1 MALSQM
7 GGSLAERRE
16 LRPEPIGP
24 PLAKSALLHVLAVIL
39 LLGYALVHHFFH
51 GNEWG
56 SNDFQQGAIQATLV
70 NSAAVP
76 LPQEHP
82 PTDNVLETQTPSE
95 APELPQPKA
104 APIPLPEAI
113 PIPEKHATVKKAP
126 KTSPRKPL
134 PRQQPPPKLQNKA
147 NYGEAAP
154 ANLPKAA
161 TANPNASSTVQVAGG
176 DFGSRYGWYVDVIK
190 TKVAQNWLL
199 PEVATSTPTGAT
211 VYVQFSVHRDGS
223 TSGVRVAT
231 SSGYSSLDQ
240 SCLRAVQRV
249 DTFGALPSGYNQSTL
264 SVLYHCTYPGHQ

>member
-1 MALSQM
+1 MAWSQT
-7 GGSLAERRE
+7 GGGLEGEQRYA
-16 LRPEPIGP
+16 PDPIRA
-24 PLAKSALLHVLAVIL
+24 PLVKSVFLHLTVAALLLAY
-39 LLGYALVHHFFH
+39 GYVHHFFR

-56 SNDFQQGAIQATLV
+56 SNDFQQGAIQATMV

-82 PTDNVLETQTPSE
+82 PTSNVLETQTPSE
-95 APELPQPKA
+95 APALPEPKA

-113 PIPEKHATVKKAP
+113 PIPEKKTPVKKAP
-126 KTSPRKPL
+126 KASPRKPL
-134 PRQQPPPKLQNKA
+134 PRQEPPPKLRNKA

-154 ANLPKAA
+154 ANLPRAAA
-161 TANPNASSTVQVAGG
+161 TQPSANSTVQVAGG
-176 DFGSRYGWYVDVIK
+176 DFGSRYGWYVEVIK
-190 TKVAQNWLL
+190 TKVAQNWLQ
-199 PEVATSTPTGAT
+199 PEVATGTPAGAT
-211 VYVQFSVHRDGS
+211 VYIEFSVHRDGS
-223 TSGVRVAT
+223 TSGVRIAT

>member
-1 MALSQM
+1 MALSQT
-7 GGSLAERRE
+7 GGSLAEQRE
-16 LRPEPIGP
+16 LEPIGRF
-24 PLAKSALLHVLAVIL
+24 LGKSVLLHVLVVAL

-76 LPQEHP
+76 LPREHP
-82 PTDNVLETQTPSE
+82 PTDNVLETNTPSE
-95 APELPQPKA
+95 APALPEPKA
-104 APIPLPEAI
+104 APIALPEAI
-113 PIPEKHATVKKAP
+113 PIPQKRTPVKKAP
-126 KTSPRKPL
+126 APSRRKPL

-154 ANLPKAA
+154 ANLPRAA
-161 TANPNASSTVQVAGG
+161 AANPSANSTVQVAGG

-199 PEVATSTPTGAT
+199 PEVATSTPAGAT
-211 VYVQFSVHRDGS
+211 VYIQFSIHRDGS
-223 TSGVRVAT
+223 TSSVSVAT
-231 SSGYSSLDQ
+231 SSGYSSLDL